1 MFGEARRRHCRRRAL
16 CLLGLAAGIC
26 AYGQD
31 LDCEA
36 VPEAEQRLCWMVSGC
51 AALGESAA
59 REGCLEA
66 LAERQ
71 GVSLAELSAFLSAE
85 RPPVKQPLE
94 EQSPPAVEPEASP
107 PPAEP
112 GPIAA
117 PPPTPTAAEPEADP
131 KPRLVS
137 RVFKRLR
144 GSGRAEVSPPDP
156 TTVPVAPPVAKPA
169 PVPVPPALATP
180 TELPDRFDAEVTMV
194 RRLIHNR
201 QLIALDNG
209 MLFESD
215 RARQSHI
222 EAGDQVRVKR
232 ASSRFG
238 RRYQIAGPVRGAV
251 SAIRLRC
258 DSTEASKDTRRK
270 CALLHERGASDG

>member
-1 MFGEARRRHCRRRAL
+1 MFRKARRRHCRRRAFAFL
-16 CLLGLAAGIC
+16 ALLVGFA

-31 LDCEA
+31 LDCDA
-36 VPEAEQRLCWMVSGC
+36 APEAEQRLCWMVSGC

-71 GVSLAELSAFLSAE
+71 GVPVAELSAFLSTGQPRLQRAE
-85 RPPVKQPLE
+85 PIIDPVPD
-94 EQSPPAVEPEASP
+94 ASLASG
-107 PPAEP
+107 PAEP
-112 GPIAA
+112 DPIPA
-117 PPPTPTAAEPEADP
+117 PLPTPTAQEAEAES
-131 KPRLVS
+131 KPRLMS

-144 GSGRAEVSPPDP
+144 GARPKPAEGSPPAP
-156 TTVPVAPPVAKPA
+156 VPVAPPVAKPA
-169 PVPVPPALATP
+169 SFPAPTAERPP
-180 TELPDRFDAEVTMV
+180 ELPDRFDAKVTMV
-194 RRLIHNR
+194 RPLIHNR

-209 MLFESD
+209 LLFETD

-258 DSTEASKDTRRK
+258 EHAEASKDTRRK
-270 CALLHERGASDG
+270 CALLHDRGAASEG

>member
-16 CLLGLAAGIC
+16 CLLGLAVGIC

-36 VPEAEQRLCWMVSGC
+36 VPEAEQRRCWMVSGC

-71 GVSLAELSAFLSAE
+71 GVPLAEFYAILSAA
-85 RPPVKQPLE
+85 QPLA
-94 EQSPPAVEPEASP
+94 EQPVPEVEADASP
-107 PPAEP
+107 PPQAESEP
-112 GPIAA
+112 VAA
-117 PPPTPTAAEPEADP
+117 PPPTRTAAEPEAER

-137 RVFKRLR
+137 RVFNRLR
-144 GSGRAEVSPPDP
+144 GTGRKPAEVSPPEP
-156 TTVPVAPPVAKPA
+156 APATVAPPVAEPAPA
-169 PVPVPPALATP
+169 PVAPPSTMSVEP
-180 TELPDRFDAEVTMV
+180 TDRFDAEVTMV